1 MSILRK
7 IKHRVDKAI
16 HQVGLSRKASKVA
29 RQLITGDVPGL
40 LRSVQRSHKLGKL
53 GHTAAP
59 SMSSSNLITH
69 AYNRAMASLSRSAMR
84 AATKSDVVNNASSY
98 GRTVDPSEIVSRQLD
113 YRYHRFRGK

>member
-1 MSILRK
+1 MSFLKK
-7 IKHRVDKAI
+7 IKHSVDKSI
-16 HQVGLSRKASKVA
+16 RKVGLSRRASKVA

-59 SMSSSNLITH
+59 SMSDNNLITR
-69 AYNRAMASLSRSAMR
+69 AYNRSMAALSRSAMR

-113 YRYHRFRGK
+113 YRYHRFGG